1 MVILDETEDTP
12 RRVSVKS
19 TQFRLTFAHHQ
30 RASRSLEAQIVR
42 LIELTELVT
51 IALENIAQVLLAYDA
66 AHGGLA
72 AANALHQPLGT
83 LPDTAAAT
91 RPPRDPPT
99 NSPAADLETI
109 LFPKRPDA

>member
-1 MVILDETEDTP
+1 MLDW
-12 RRVSVKS
+12 
-19 TQFRLTFAHHQ
+19 
-30 RASRSLEAQIVR
+30 LEAQIVR
-42 LIELTELVT
+42 LIELTERVT
-51 IALENIAQVLLAYDA
+51 IALENIAKVLLAYDA

-72 AANALHQPLGT
+72 VPNAVHCSSLARDTPAAP
-83 LPDTAAAT
+83 

>member
-1 MVILDETEDTP
+1 MLDW
-12 RRVSVKS
+12 
-19 TQFRLTFAHHQ
+19 
-30 RASRSLEAQIVR
+30 LEAQIVR
-42 LIELTELVT
+42 LIELTERVT

-72 AANALHQPLGT
+72 AANAVHRPSLGT
-83 LPDTAAAT
+83 LPDTAAAAA